1 MPLLVRFHQKVL
13 KCDKFTLMSQKHD
26 LAERRHLSIA
36 ATVKCYNINFTNL
49 KMNLLKYSQLKPHF

>member
-1 MPLLVRFHQKVL
+1 
-13 KCDKFTLMSQKHD
+13 MSQKHD